1 LERVLKFKR
10 EIMSKMFVTNG
21 IVAGAAKSVSQ
32 FVAESKSDR
41 LTKEQEF
48 ELIAQAQ
55 AGDTRARTKVI
66 QSQLRFV
73 MQIARKYQGN
83 GLSLEDLIQ
92 SGNIG
97 LCEAV
102 DAFDVSKGFRFNTF
116 AQWKVRG
123 EITAALQNEGRTVRI
138 PHSQTDRSQTVK
150 SISDPVGDSDN
161 AETYA
166 DRYLK
171 GDAAVDVFA
180 QSDLTRDLQSALNS
194 IKPRQAE
201 AICRFFGIGYE
212 YAQPMEQIGA
222 EMNIG
227 AEGARLLVRGAEKA
241 LKQVAGI
248 ELLSDYID

>member
-1 LERVLKFKR
+1 
-10 EIMSKMFVTNG
+10 MSKMFVTNG

-55 AGDTRARTKVI
+55 AGDTRARTKVV

-138 PHSQTDRSQTVK
+138 PHSQTDRTQTVK

-171 GDAAVDVFA
+171 GDAGVDVFA

-241 LKQVAGI
+241 LKSVSGI